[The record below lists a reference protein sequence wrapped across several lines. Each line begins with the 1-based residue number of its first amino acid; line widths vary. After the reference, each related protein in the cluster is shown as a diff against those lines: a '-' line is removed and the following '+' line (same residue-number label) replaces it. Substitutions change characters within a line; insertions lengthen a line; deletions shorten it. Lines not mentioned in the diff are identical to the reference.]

1 MKAVFSVAAIRAAEE
16 VAFALGE
23 PARSDLVTFEL
34 EETSALMLRA
44 ASGLAGVIDS
54 ELRRAG
60 THRAEVLIVAG
71 PGNNGGDAL
80 WAGAMLARRGVGVSV
95 WRTAETAHLEGWAA
109 LQGAGGVEVDA
120 VAAIRML
127 GEVDL
132 VVDGVLGIGGR
143 GGLPD
148 LVGTFARAC
157 RDVGVRVVAVDLPSG
172 LEGDSGE
179 VSEAFTADV
188 TVTFGG
194 LKPCLVM
201 EPAASHCGR
210 VELVDIGLDL
220 KEPDLEAWEE
230 SDVAARWPFPGPESD
245 KYSRGVVG
253 IDAGSVQYPGAAILS
268 CLGASYGGA
277 GMVRYLGEA
286 HDAVIA
292 ALPNIV
298 LASGRVQSYVIGS
311 GWGARQG
318 GESDVAG
325 VLATGVPTVVDA
337 EAIGMLPQ
345 HRLNER
351 ILLTPHAGELARLL
365 GASRPEVVSDP
376 VSAVRRASEM
386 TGAVV
391 LLKGASQYVATP
403 SGRVTL
409 AVPGPAWTAQAG
421 SGDVLAG
428 TCGALMA
435 AGLKA
440 RDAALGGASV
450 QALAARATLGPVPPQ
465 DLARRLPE
473 VIAAWTAPSARW

>member
-1 MKAVFSVAAIRAAEE
+1 MKPVFGVAAIREAEE
-16 VAFALGE
+16 AAFALGE

-34 EETSALMLRA
+34 VETSALMLRA

-60 THRAEVLIVAG
+60 THRAEVLIAAG

-95 WRTAETAHLEGWAA
+95 WRTAGTAHMEGWAA

-120 VAAIRML
+120 ISAIRML

-143 GGLPD
+143 GGLPEG
-148 LVGTFARAC
+148 VGTFARAC

-194 LKPCLVM
+194 YKPCLVM
-201 EPAASHCGR
+201 EPAASRCGC
-210 VELVDIGLDL
+210 VELVDIGLEFGTADM
-220 KEPDLEAWEE
+220 EAWDE
-230 SDVAARWPFPGPESD
+230 SDVAARWPFPGPMSD

-253 IDAGSVQYPGAAILS
+253 IDAGSVQYPGAAVLS
-268 CLGASYGGA
+268 CLGASYAGA
-277 GMVRYLGEA
+277 GMVRYIGA
-286 HDAVIA
+286 ARDAVIS

-298 LASGRVQSYVIGS
+298 LAEGRVQSYVIGS
-311 GWGARQG
+311 GWGERLG

-325 VLATGVPTVVDA
+325 ILATGIPAVVDA
-337 EAIGMLPQ
+337 EAIGMLPR
-345 HRLNER
+345 HRLGER
-351 ILLTPHAGELARLL
+351 VLLTPHAGELARLL
-365 GASRPEVVSDP
+365 GVSREEVVSDP
-376 VSAVRRASEM
+376 VSAVREAAASS
-386 TGAVV
+386 GAVV

-403 SGRVTL
+403 AGRVTL

-428 TCGALMA
+428 TCGALLA
-435 AGLKA
+435 AGLGA
-440 RDAALGGASV
+440 REAALAGASV
-450 QALAARATLGPVPPQ
+450 QALAARATPGPIPPQ
-465 DLARRLPE
+465 DLARRFPE
-473 VIAAWTAPSARW
+473 IIAAWTGQPTRW

>member
-1 MKAVFSVAAIRAAEE
+1 M
-16 VAFALGE
+16 
-23 PARSDLVTFEL
+23 
-34 EETSALMLRA
+34 
-44 ASGLAGVIDS
+44 
-54 ELRRAG
+54 
-60 THRAEVLIVAG
+60 
-71 PGNNGGDAL
+71 
-80 WAGAMLARRGVGVSV
+80 
-95 WRTAETAHLEGWAA
+95 
-109 LQGAGGVEVDA
+109 
-120 VAAIRML
+120 
-127 GEVDL
+127 
-132 VVDGVLGIGGR
+132 
-143 GGLPD
+143 
-148 LVGTFARAC
+148 
-157 RDVGVRVVAVDLPSG
+157 AVDLPSG
-172 LEGDSGE
+172 LQGDSGK
-179 VSEAFTADV
+179 VTEAFTADV

-194 LKPCLVM
+194 MKPCLVM

-220 KEPDLEAWEE
+220 GEPDIEAWEE

-253 IDAGSVQYPGAAILS
+253 IDAGSVHYPGAAILS

-286 HDAVIA
+286 HEAVIA

-298 LASGRVQSYVIGS
+298 LARGQVQSYVVGS
-311 GWGARQG
+311 GWGARPG

-325 VLATGVPTVVDA
+325 VLATGIPTVVDA
-337 EAIGMLPQ
+337 DAIGMLPQ

-351 ILLTPHAGELARLL
+351 VLLTPHAGELARLL
-365 GASRPEVVSDP
+365 KISRPEVVADP
-376 VSAVRRASEM
+376 VSAVRRASAA

-403 SGRVTL
+403 AGRVTL

-435 AGLKA
+435 AGLET
-440 RDAALGGASV
+440 REAALGGASV
-450 QALAARATLGPVPPQ
+450 QALAARATPGPVPPQ

-473 VIAAWTAPSARW
+473 VIAAWTGPVTRW